1 MTAEEA
7 LEYRREYQR
16 QYYLRNREKAKDYQR
31 WYCRT
36 QRPKT
41 KRSVVIAEAQ
51 AKARALKPDS
61 PPKILHD
68 LPAEK
73 FAKVV
78 NDFLRD
84 KFIPS
89 LHA

>member
-7 LEYRREYQR
+7 LEHRREYQR

-41 KRSVVIAEAQ
+41 KKSVEIIEAQ

-61 PPKILHD
+61 PPKILHN
-68 LPAEK
+68 LPAKK
-73 FAKVV
+73 FARVV
-78 NDFLRD
+78 NIYLRD

-89 LHA
+89 L